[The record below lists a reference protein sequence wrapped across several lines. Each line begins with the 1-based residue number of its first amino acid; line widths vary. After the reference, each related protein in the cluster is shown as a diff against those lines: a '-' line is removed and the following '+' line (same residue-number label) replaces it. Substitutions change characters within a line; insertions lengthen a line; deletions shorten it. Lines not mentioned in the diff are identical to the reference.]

1 MSGQER
7 LYVVNVRLRKTIC
20 GKCQAKKDYINYHTT
35 LAGMNVSLYFIVT
48 LQRGVNFTQDE
59 PFAIMILSRWS
70 ILPQFYIC
78 LFCQLP
84 YLALYVVNVRPRKTI
99 CGKCQAKKDYMW

>member
-7 LYVVNVRLRKTIC
+7 LYVVNVRPKKTIC
-20 GKCQAKKDYINYHTT
+20 GKCSLISIVILQRGEGGITLHCDIWENNYHTT

-59 PFAIMILSRWS
+59 PFAIMILW
-70 ILPQFYIC
+70 L
-78 LFCQLP
+78 
-84 YLALYVVNVRPRKTI
+84 RKTI